1 MLQPEHTYPLNLS
14 TTSFLYLVT
23 YVVCIHRRI
32 KESESVVYAAFQ
44 LADSEGLIAK
54 NIFLVRN
61 IRIKL
66 VISFNVWVF
75 KVRFSMD

>member
-1 MLQPEHTYPLNLS
+1 MLFVFIEE
-14 TTSFLYLVT
+14 
-23 YVVCIHRRI
+23 
-32 KESESVVYAAFQ
+32 ESESVVYAAFQ